1 MARADRIY
9 EIINNTPE
17 KRLSISDIMDKL
29 AEIEGL
35 PAETLCGVNSK
46 ARFSTLISATVGN
59 DNKSR
64 FSSGKDLRF
73 KTFGYGEED
82 RGYISIKEQAKTE
95 STKTKILNDYAEQL
109 PSLIQEANN
118 KAKEKIRGEIS
129 NLSWVDFESQFML
142 LILESLGFS
151 SVELTQQTRDGG
163 YDAKCKYN
171 RGLVKSEA
179 IVSAKHWKTKNVA
192 SDEVKFLRGIKGD
205 TDTGIIFTSAK
216 FTPDAVREAAPS
228 QNQRAIVL
236 IDGDLIV
243 ETCFKH
249 SIGVEK
255 IELPVLYKFNGFFP
269 LA

>member
-9 EIINNTPE
+9 EIINLTPD
-17 KRLSISDIMDKL
+17 KRLSISEIIEKL

-35 PAETLCGVNSK
+35 PAEGLSDVNSR

-64 FSSGKDLRF
+64 IASGKDLRF
-73 KTFGYGEED
+73 KTFGYREED

-95 STKTKILNDYAEQL
+95 STKAKILNDYTEQL
-109 PSLIQEANN
+109 PSLIQEANSR
-118 KAKEKIRGEIS
+118 AKEKIKIEIS

-142 LILESLGFS
+142 LVLESLGLS

-163 YDAKCKYN
+163 YDARCKYN
-171 RGLVKSEA
+171 RGLVQSEA
-179 IVSAKHWKTKNVA
+179 IVSAKHWKTKNVGPE
-192 SDEVKFLRGIKGD
+192 EVRALRGIRGD
-205 TDTGIIFTSAK
+205 MDTAIIFTSAK
-216 FTPDAVREAAPS
+216 FTNEAVKEASPS

-243 ETCFKH
+243 ETCFKNN
-249 SIGVEK
+249 IGVEK
-255 IELPVLYKFNGFFP
+255 IELPVLYKFNGFSA